1 MLTRRSKCVRERHT
15 HLHNYIHTYITTY
28 THHPP
33 TYLQILSSLLPPFHI
48 HRAVISCPH
57 QQETAS
63 AVTFSCSNQV
73 FFLFFCVIT
82 VATLVSADIF
92 RVCGWQCV
100 LFLMKVL
107 HTGDVIAF
115 YNSVFVPAVKTDL
128 LRINQDR
135 ASLARPPVTES
146 LLGASPARS
155 YNR

>member
-1 MLTRRSKCVRERHT
+1 MCVCVCVCVSVCVKERGT
-15 HLHNYIHTYITTY
+15 HIHIYIYTSTTPPLSP
-28 THHPP
+28 HPP
-33 TYLQILSSLLPPFHI
+33 CCACLAAHISSKQH
-48 HRAVISCPH
+48 V
-57 QQETAS
+57 Q
-63 AVTFSCSNQV
+63 SCSIAQTN
-73 FFLFFCVIT
+73 LLLVIT
-82 VATLVSADIF
+82 ILVSADVF